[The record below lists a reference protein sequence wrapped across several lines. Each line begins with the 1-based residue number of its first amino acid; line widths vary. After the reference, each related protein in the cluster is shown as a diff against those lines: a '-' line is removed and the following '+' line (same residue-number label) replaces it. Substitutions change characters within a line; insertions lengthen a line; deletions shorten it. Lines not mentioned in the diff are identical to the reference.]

1 MPSDGCSNAD
11 TVSSSRPPKTVGT
24 RTVKA
29 ADAPTGEHGSASE
42 NDAKYL
48 ENGDKEQTEED
59 MVIVDWDGPSDTSNP
74 KNWPYRTK
82 WVATLVVSSFT
93 FISPVSS
100 AMIAPASDQVAHDF
114 GITNDVLIAMTTSV
128 FLLGYAAGPLF
139 IGPLSEIFGRI
150 RVLQSSYLFYLA
162 WNTGCGFAKNA
173 TQLLLFRFLAGVGGG
188 APLAIGGGVLG
199 DIWLSEERGKAIAVY
214 SLAPLLGP
222 AIGPVCGG
230 WIAERSTWRWV
241 FWSTSL
247 VDVIVQVTGLFYLR
261 ESYAPVLLE
270 RKADQIRKRMDI
282 EREPQRLVRTVF
294 DSAGDS
300 RTWKNIFKKALTRP
314 FQLFAFE
321 NIVQILGI
329 YMAFVYGIF
338 YIFLTSAPIIFS
350 LGLWLSSQAS
360 ARYIDRIYIHFKNKN
375 NGVGEPEFRL
385 PTIILGSMLFPFGL
399 LLSGWAAQHK
409 LHWIVVDIGNM
420 FVGAGSNLV
429 FQGVQTYVVDTFTLY
444 AASALAAVNT
454 LRSLAGFGFPLF
466 APAMYAKLGYGKG
479 DTLLACLSIAIGC
492 PA

>member
-128 FLLGYAAGPLF
+128 FLLGY
-139 IGPLSEIFGRI
+139 
-150 RVLQSSYLFYLA
+150 A

-300 RTWKNIFKKALTRP
+300 RT
-314 FQLFAFE
+314 
-321 NIVQILGI
+321 
-329 YMAFVYGIF
+329 
-338 YIFLTSAPIIFS
+338 
-350 LGLWLSSQAS
+350 
-360 ARYIDRIYIHFKNKN
+360 
-375 NGVGEPEFRL
+375 
-385 PTIILGSMLFPFGL
+385 
-399 LLSGWAAQHK
+399 
-409 LHWIVVDIGNM
+409 
-420 FVGAGSNLV
+420 
-429 FQGVQTYVVDTFTLY
+429 
-444 AASALAAVNT
+444 
-454 LRSLAGFGFPLF
+454 
-466 APAMYAKLGYGKG
+466 
-479 DTLLACLSIAIGC
+479 
-492 PA
+492 